1 MAQTIKIKRGG
12 LASLVASTPTLAQGE
27 LLLATGS
34 LNGLGSSLFV
44 ADSTNSPELP
54 YAKIES
60 IANGATLAS
69 SLDDNFTGLLIH
81 SASDNKLYRYNGTT
95 FVELPLVLMANK
107 TSPLF
112 PWASVNLEN
121 IFSKP

>member
-54 YAKIES
+54 S
-60 IANGATLAS
+60 
-69 SLDDNFTGLLIH
+69 
-81 SASDNKLYRYNGTT
+81 
-95 FVELPLVLMANK
+95 
-107 TSPLF
+107 
-112 PWASVNLEN
+112 
-121 IFSKP
+121 